1 MISFGAS
8 DGKIYDNLFFP
19 AASDV
24 EELSGSVTDPALLPS
39 SSSHNARLRE
49 VEELIRVMT
58 KAFNDL
64 GLEWSPLR
72 SHLAAGWTNVFSRG
86 AIKPPANARHP
97 SSLKFMT
104 SSRYCGTSLTCLAS
118 GPSASAAL
126 TSVDGTEEKRYER
139 LPPLDESV
147 AAHLCPPMAI
157 RWKARASHPFKL
169 CICTCWMLL
178 LGGWTSDFGTSLY
191 GCASGLP
198 GQDAC

>member
-1 MISFGAS
+1 MVSA
-8 DGKIYDNLFFP
+8 
-19 AASDV
+19 
-24 EELSGSVTDPALLPS
+24 EEPS
-39 SSSHNARLRE
+39 RSRLDE
-49 VEELIRVMT
+49 CFLT
-58 KAFNDL
+58 
-64 GLEWSPLR
+64 
-72 SHLAAGWTNVFSRG
+72 G

-198 GQDAC
+198 GQDACYAASLRDLRSATDLPLHTTKALEVGCHPPPWKCMWSLSRPITMQWTDGPWETMISSWVSWRVPGG